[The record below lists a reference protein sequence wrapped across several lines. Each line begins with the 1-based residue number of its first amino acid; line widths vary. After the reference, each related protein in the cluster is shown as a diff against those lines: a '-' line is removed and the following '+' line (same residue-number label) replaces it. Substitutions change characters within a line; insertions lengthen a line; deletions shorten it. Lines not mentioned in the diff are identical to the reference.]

1 MGEGRL
7 IRVSK
12 FRGDPKA
19 ASYLVA
25 MSDKVG
31 ALELITR
38 QAANPSDDVQDL
50 GRVSEALITTMR
62 LPPGQFMPINGV
74 RHVAQHQ
81 AQPET
86 K

>member
-1 MGEGRL
+1 MYEGRL

-25 MSDKVG
+25 IADKVG
-31 ALELITR
+31 ALQLITR
-38 QAANPSDDVQDL
+38 QAAKPGDDVEDL

-81 AQPET
+81 AQPDT